1 MTEIHER
8 LASDCIRLGR
18 LPLSHLLFHEPRKGL
33 IAGLGYNGRDVAMS
47 HVMGLCLAQ
56 RVLGAAPDTL
66 PFPTT
71 AIKSI
76 PFRAIQ
82 MMGKGPVIEMMRFL
96 DYLESR

>member
-1 MTEIHER
+1 
-8 LASDCIRLGR
+8 
-18 LPLSHLLFHEPRKGL
+18 
-33 IAGLGYNGRDVAMS
+33 
-47 HVMGLCLAQ
+47 MGLCLAQ
-56 RVLGAAPDTL
+56 RVLGAAPESL

-82 MMGKGPVIEMMRFL
+82 MMGKGAVIEMMRWL